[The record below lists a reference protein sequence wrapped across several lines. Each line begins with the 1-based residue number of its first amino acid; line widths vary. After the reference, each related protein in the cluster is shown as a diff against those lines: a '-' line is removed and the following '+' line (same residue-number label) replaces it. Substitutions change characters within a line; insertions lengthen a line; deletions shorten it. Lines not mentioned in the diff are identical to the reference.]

1 MFAGGASALAML
13 CGWPCFTPVSPLV
26 PVYFLSDLL
35 CPPPRFAAP
44 WSLAEKVPLMA
55 LPPLAAEFWNLAATS
70 FQDRVESAK
79 DLITGSAREAIL
91 EVIASKGQQGI

>member
-1 MFAGGASALAML
+1 
-13 CGWPCFTPVSPLV
+13 
-26 PVYFLSDLL
+26 
-35 CPPPRFAAP
+35 
-44 WSLAEKVPLMA
+44 MA

-91 EVIASKGQQGI
+91 KVIASKGQQGI